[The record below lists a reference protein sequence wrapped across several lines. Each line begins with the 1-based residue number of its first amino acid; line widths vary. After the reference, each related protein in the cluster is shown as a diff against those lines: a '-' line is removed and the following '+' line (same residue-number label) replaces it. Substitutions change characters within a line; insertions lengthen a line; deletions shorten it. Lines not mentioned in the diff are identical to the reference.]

1 MTFASLDMSSHGALD
16 TSLRKPSIAGLLGGI
31 IMIGILGI
39 WVGMTVI
46 GGAVIAQGQIVVKGK
61 PQIIQ
66 TLDGGI
72 VNEVLVQDG
81 DIVKAGDVILRLDP
95 TILSTN
101 RDIAYSRLA
110 ASLALRARLEV
121 ERQGQD
127 TLSFAYPALP
137 FERPDTTTEERGQQE
152 IFEARHAVRQGN
164 RAKLAETLAQFDNQ
178 ITGAKG
184 QIAALDQQLAYIC
197 LLYTSPSPR
206 DQRGSRM
213 PSSA

>member
-95 TILSTN
+95 TIL
-101 RDIAYSRLA
+101 L
-110 ASLALRARLEV
+110 SL
-121 ERQGQD
+121 
-127 TLSFAYPALP
+127 
-137 FERPDTTTEERGQQE
+137 
-152 IFEARHAVRQGN
+152 IH
-164 RAKLAETLAQFDNQ
+164 
-178 ITGAKG
+178 I
-184 QIAALDQQLAYIC
+184 
-197 LLYTSPSPR
+197 
-206 DQRGSRM
+206 
-213 PSSA
+213 